1 MEPTV
6 AVESSLQPK
15 AQVEQPQ
22 PLKPRLASL
31 DVFRGMTVAA
41 MILVNDPG
49 TWSAI
54 YPPLEHA
61 EWNGWTPTDLV
72 FPFFLFIMGV
82 ALEFSLTAR
91 SDDKTHSGGTRPV
104 IRHVIYRALILFAL
118 GVFLNGA
125 PYFPLHRWRVM
136 GVLQRIALCYL
147 VAGLLALKTRVRTRV
162 DVVAGLLVG
171 YWALMM
177 LVPVPGF
184 GRGHLD
190 PEGNLGAY
198 IDRALMSGHLWR
210 PRWDPEGWLSTLPA
224 IATAILGGF
233 AGQWL
238 RSPAAASRKVLGLI
252 VLAAAGM
259 ALGEIWNLRF
269 PINKNLW
276 TSSYVLFTAGF
287 ASLLLATCYWFVEI
301 RGWKRWSLPFQVFG
315 KNAIF
320 AYVLSIVLAKVGI
333 NVKFAAGGN
342 LTSLQGYVYQH
353 FFAPLATPKM
363 SSLLFAL
370 TFVAVCWLPTALL
383 YRRKIFLKI

>member
-6 AVESSLQPK
+6 VVESSLEQK
-15 AQVEQPQ
+15 AKVDEPR
-22 PLKPRLASL
+22 PVKPRLVSL

-49 TWSAI
+49 TWNAI

-82 ALEFSLTAR
+82 ALEFSLAARRTAKTR
-91 SDDKTHSGGTRPV
+91 SEGTPV

-147 VAGLLALKTRVRTRV
+147 VAALLALKTRVRARV
-162 DVVAGLLVG
+162 AVVAGLLVG
-171 YWALMM
+171 YWALMT

-184 GRGHLD
+184 GRGQLD
-190 PEGNLGAY
+190 PEANLGAY
-198 IDRALMSGHLWR
+198 IDRALMYGHLWR

-224 IATAILGGF
+224 IATAILGGL
-233 AGQWL
+233 AGHWL

-252 VLAAAGM
+252 VFGAVGM
-259 ALGEIWNLRF
+259 ALGEIWNLWF

-276 TSSYVLFTAGF
+276 TSSFVLFTAGF
-287 ASLLLATCYWFVEI
+287 ASVLLAACYWIVEI
-301 RGWKRWSLPFQVFG
+301 LGWKHWGLPFQVFG

-320 AYVLSIVLAKVGI
+320 AYVLSIALAKVGI
-333 NVKFAAGGN
+333 NVKFTAGGN

-353 FFAPLATPKM
+353 LFAPLATPRM
-363 SSLLFAL
+363 SSLLFAV
-370 TFVAVCWLPTALL
+370 TFVVVCWLPTALL